1 MFENLMEL
9 LERIA
14 VSLEKIAEGK
24 DSGCKCGP
32 VEMDGGTTVY
42 ATAPVEPE
50 VHPSEVEI
58 AEADAAYNEREAVKA
73 ELREKGIKFKETAKT
88 ETLKKLLETPAQT
101 SASYTKDD
109 VRDALVNLS
118 ASKGK
123 DAALDILRKLGGADK
138 LSDVKESTFKA
149 IVEACN
155 GSDNQID

>member
-9 LERIA
+9 LERLVVA
-14 VSLEKIAEGK
+14 AEKIAEDR

-32 VEMDGGTTVY
+32 VEMDGCTTVY

-58 AEADAAYNEREAVKA
+58 AEADAAYNERESVKA

-88 ETLKKLLETPAQT
+88 ETLKKLLETPPAET
-101 SASYTKDD
+101 PARFTKDD
-109 VRDALVNLS
+109 VRQALVNLS
-118 ASKGK
+118 ANKGK
-123 DAALDILRKLGGADK
+123 DAALNVLRTVGGAEK
-138 LSDVKESTFKA
+138 LSDVKDDKFKA

-155 GSDNQID
+155 A